1 MFIDPVN
8 IYFTIPATDPLGKN
22 TVIGKIRFLSDHV
35 ELSWRMQGS
44 VFRGGKGEMI
54 TIDLPYGEIEGVEVD
69 EGWFRIKSITLRVG
83 DPQLVKDIPEIHM
96 GKMTL
101 MVDKKSKSE
110 AKKLSQLIDF
120 KRSEFILDAHEQRLK
135 AIREED

>member
-44 VFRGGKGEMI
+44 VF
-54 TIDLPYGEIEGVEVD
+54 
-69 EGWFRIKSITLRVG
+69 

>member
-54 TIDLPYGEIEGVEVD
+54 TIDLPYGIL
-69 EGWFRIKSITLRVG
+69 SS
-83 DPQLVKDIPEIHM
+83 
-96 GKMTL
+96 
-101 MVDKKSKSE
+101 SKISLKFTW
-110 AKKLSQLIDF
+110 AK
-120 KRSEFILDAHEQRLK
+120 
-135 AIREED
+135 